1 VIEGVSPTVVLET
14 GKFEQFVE
22 WARNNYS
29 VIIIDSPPLGILSEA
44 IVFGRMADD
53 VVLVCRYDM
62 TRKGALR
69 QAARD
74 LKKNRCPLTGI
85 VLNGYKAT
93 GVERG
98 YGYQY
103 YGYPRY
109 SKRYAAAEKPRKRRD
124 KSAPA

>member
-1 VIEGVSPTVVLET
+1 MPVCRGVIEGVSPTEVLET

-44 IVFGRMADD
+44 IVFGR
-53 VVLVCRYDM
+53 
-62 TRKGALR
+62 
-69 QAARD
+69 
-74 LKKNRCPLTGI
+74 
-85 VLNGYKAT
+85 
-93 GVERG
+93 G

-103 YGYPRY
+103 YGYPRH